1 MELKIMPIIKKY
13 EFRNL
18 RDRNKSKVNMR
29 QEIKQEILFGPG
41 ASGNKLAFWL
51 ASFLIFGAGCLFVY
65 LNYILSKIGLI

>member
-1 MELKIMPIIKKY
+1 MPVIKKY

-18 RDRNKSKVNMR
+18 RDKDKSRVNMK

-51 ASFLIFGAGCLFVY
+51 ASFLIFASGCLFIY
-65 LNYILSKIGLI
+65 LNYVLAEIGLI